1 MSGSAPLLLRCSS
14 QLGSLR
20 WDFILEKAAL
30 AHHMAQQA
38 RSSSCSMGLL
48 FLADPFSRSGV
59 HPGLCES
66 IRLARGSCRQC
77 GCCVE
82 AGIGMRPPR
91 LHPFFEEERKAGV
104 SYNFYDVDKSVAEL
118 AADRSKFKELWL
130 RRTEC
135 IVNCR
140 CRKEAFSAS
149 LTGCLADG
157 MLS

>member
-1 MSGSAPLLLRCSS
+1 MSGSAPSLLRCSS

-30 AHHMAQQA
+30 AHHMAQRLA
-38 RSSSCSMGLL
+38 HRLALMGLL
-48 FLADPFSRSGV
+48 FLADPFFRSGV

-66 IRLARGSCRQC
+66 IRLARGSCQQC

-91 LHPFFEEERKAGV
+91 LHPFFGEERKAGV
-104 SYNFYDVDKSVAEL
+104 SYNFYDVDKLVAEL
-118 AADRSKFKELWL
+118 AADRSKFKELCL
-130 RRTEC
+130 RRAEC

-140 CRKEAFSAS
+140 RRKEAFSAS